1 MSNDW
6 NGFGSLDL
14 SSIDAEAKPAQLP
27 DLGVGKHD
35 VTCKWAEIKDT
46 TTGGKKVSLRFE
58 ANDGSGQ
65 VWCNL
70 NVVNKSKTAQDI
82 GRRGLKSY
90 LMAMGHPTPDLP
102 GDIKT
107 LVGGQCEVVLQ
118 LGDEYMGQKRV
129 EVQYFNVLASQAKRN
144 AQELKGDGGGDD
156 ATKGGDLDDE
166 IPF

>member
-14 SSIDAEAKPAQLP
+14 SSIDAEVKPAQIP
-27 DLGVGKHD
+27 DLGVGRHD

-70 NVVNKSKTAQDI
+70 NVVNKSKMAQDI
-82 GRRGLKSY
+82 GRRQLKSY

-102 GDIKT
+102 GGYSNFGRWS
-107 LVGGQCEVVLQ
+107 V
-118 LGDEYMGQKRV
+118 
-129 EVQYFNVLASQAKRN
+129 
-144 AQELKGDGGGDD
+144 
-156 ATKGGDLDDE
+156 
-166 IPF
+166 